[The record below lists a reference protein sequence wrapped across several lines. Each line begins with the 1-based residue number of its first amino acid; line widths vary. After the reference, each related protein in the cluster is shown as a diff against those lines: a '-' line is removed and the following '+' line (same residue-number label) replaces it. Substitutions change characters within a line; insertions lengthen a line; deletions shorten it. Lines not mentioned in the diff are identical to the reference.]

1 MPFSSHQKRAI
12 DQLSPGQMAV
22 LQRVAE
28 HKSSKEI
35 ARELGISPHTVDQRV
50 KRIHAILGVGSRA
63 EAARLYLA
71 ADAPIDTASIY
82 QEQVYQRPDLS
93 HEWEQ
98 GKKAASLAERNPESG
113 RAGMLLR
120 ENQAAYFADGFF
132 PANSSHSWT
141 SVLFEVHRENALGP
155 VARSMAILLIMLL
168 TLFALSAL
176 VGLAEGLSRIL

>member
-12 DQLSPGQMAV
+12 DHLSQGQMAV

-50 KRIHAILGVGSRA
+50 KRIHAILGVGSRG

-71 ADAPIDTASIY
+71 ADAPIEAASIY
-82 QEQVYQRPDLS
+82 QEQVYQSPDLPHDRRES
-93 HEWEQ
+93 Q
-98 GKKAASLAERNPESG
+98 KAASPAEWNPDSD
-113 RAGMLLR
+113 RAGTVLR
-120 ENQAAYFADGFF
+120 EHQATYFADGFF
-132 PANSSHSWT
+132 PTSTDRSLT

-155 VARSMAILLIMLL
+155 VARSLVILLIMLM

-176 VGLAEGLSRIL
+176 IGLAEGLSRIL